1 MGKNVINQRIT
12 MSFGLGSKS
21 ENLTRNLVRCGG
33 MEPFFFFFF
42 FFCFCFWSFHFP
54 VGHK

>member
-21 ENLTRNLVRCGG
+21 ENLTRNLVRCGV
-33 MEPFFFFFF
+33 MVAFFFFF

>member
-1 MGKNVINQRIT
+1 MGEKSNNQRIT

-33 MEPFFFFFF
+33 MEPFFFFL
-42 FFCFCFWSFHFP
+42 SFHFP

>member
-33 MEPFFFFFF
+33 MAAIFFFF